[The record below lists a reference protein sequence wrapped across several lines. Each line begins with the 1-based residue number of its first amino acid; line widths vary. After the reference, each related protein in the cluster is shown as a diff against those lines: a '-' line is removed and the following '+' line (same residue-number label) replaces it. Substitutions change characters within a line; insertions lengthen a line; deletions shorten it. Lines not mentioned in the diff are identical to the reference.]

1 MQWSEPAM
9 RNQFA
14 YIQKSKPRRK
24 SKQDWYRGL
33 DGGAGVERRRRF
45 GGGGSG
51 TRQRGLGGGCDGGE
65 GGSGGRGRSAARAC
79 GKRSVGPPVKAALGS
94 AA

>member
-1 MQWSEPAM
+1 LCHLA
-9 RNQFA
+9 RCGA
-14 YIQKSKPRRK
+14 PRAEQRR
-24 SKQDWYRGL
+24 WWRGL

-51 TRQRGLGGGCDGGE
+51 ARQRGLGGGCDGGE
-65 GGSGGRGRSAARAC
+65 GGSGGRCGSAARAY
-79 GKRSVGPPVKAALGS
+79 GKRSVEPPVKAALGS